1 MLPRKGGEFVSGVK
15 RRKNESFEA
24 YMRRVK
30 KVWQQS
36 GKVLQ
41 VKKTQYFTGMKSKNM
56 RRKSALHRLAV
67 AEKIEYL
74 KKIGRAPEE
83 VLKKGR

>member
-1 MLPRKGGEFVSGVK
+1 
-15 RRKNESFEA
+15 
-24 YMRRVK
+24 MRRVK

-41 VKKTQYFTGMKSKNM
+41 VKKTQFFANQKSKNM

-67 AEKIEYL
+67 SEKMSYL
-74 KKIGRAPEE
+74 KKIGRLPEE
-83 VLKKGR
+83 MIKKGR

>member
-1 MLPRKGGEFVSGVK
+1 MAGVK
-15 RRKNESFEA
+15 RKKNESFEA

-41 VKKTQYFTGMKSKNM
+41 VKKTRFFVGEKSRNVQ
-56 RRKSALHRLAV
+56 RKSALHRLAV
-67 AEKIEYL
+67 AEKMTYL
-74 KKIGRAPEE
+74 KKIGRLPEDQF
-83 VLKKGR
+83 KKKFSR

>member
-1 MLPRKGGEFVSGVK
+1 MSGVK
-15 RRKNESFEA
+15 RKKNESFEA

-41 VKKTQYFTGMKSKNM
+41 VKKTRFFMGEKSRNV
-56 RRKSALHRLAV
+56 RRKSALHRLGV
-67 AEKIEYL
+67 AQKMAYL
-74 KKIGRAPEE
+74 KKIGRLPEE
-83 VLKKGR
+83 TYPKKFKR

>member
-1 MLPRKGGEFVSGVK
+1 MAGIK

-30 KVWQQS
+30 KIWQQS

-41 VKKTQYFTGMKSKNM
+41 VKKTRFFTGEKSRNV

-67 AEKIEYL
+67 AEKMAYL
-74 KKIGRAPEE
+74 KKIGRLPEDTF
-83 VLKKGR
+83 KKKFNR

>member
-1 MLPRKGGEFVSGVK
+1 MAGIK
-15 RRKNESFEA
+15 RRKNESFES

-41 VKKTQYFTGMKSKNM
+41 VKKMQFFKGAKSKGT

-67 AEKIEYL
+67 AEKMNYL
-74 KKIGRAPEE
+74 KKIGRLPEDPF
-83 VLKKGR
+83 KKKFSK

>member
-1 MLPRKGGEFVSGVK
+1 MAGIK
-15 RRKNESFEA
+15 RRKNESFES

-41 VKKTQYFTGMKSKNM
+41 VKKTQFFTNQKSKNM
-56 RRKSALHRLAV
+56 RRKSALHRMAV
-67 AEKIEYL
+67 ADKMEYL
-74 KKIGRAPEE
+74 KKIGRLPEE
-83 VLKKGR
+83 MLKRKPRR

>member
-1 MLPRKGGEFVSGVK
+1 MAGIK

-30 KVWQQS
+30 KRWQQS

-41 VKKTQYFTGMKSKNM
+41 VKKIQFFDRKKNRNM
-56 RRKSALHRLAV
+56 RRKSALHRLTV
-67 AEKIEYL
+67 QNKIEYL
-74 KKIGRAPEE
+74 KKTGQMPEE
-83 VLKKGR
+83 IKKR